1 MPLANERAKL
11 FRDLLLQDQG
21 LEKTKQ
27 NKTKQKQFQQK
38 KKKCRYVLP
47 IVSHIRHSLCQ
58 MASKDV
64 TAVLLYTCG
73 QRGG

>member
-38 KKKCRYVLP
+38 KKMQ
-47 IVSHIRHSLCQ
+47 IRSANCKPHQTQLVP
-58 MASKDV
+58 D
-64 TAVLLYTCG
+64 G
-73 QRGG
+73 